1 MSDNSV
7 KSPQTLVKSYQL
19 IHIISEIMV
28 FVGITFYFSAKTK
41 KLRRDLNS
49 LNDTVKKLEER
60 IEKSELQNKK
70 YASILNPKDFDGWT
84 RQMPMPPGMIP
95 RASMTPQSMTPLSA
109 KDFLQEV
116 NELNEENFDTE
127 SNLDAELG
135 IELLELEDNSKKDN
149 LKEKPPSIK
158 EVSEEETSDSND
170 TDNKK

>member
-49 LNDTVKKLEER
+49 LHDTVKKLEER

-70 YASILNPKDFDGWT
+70 YASI
-84 RQMPMPPGMIP
+84 
-95 RASMTPQSMTPLSA
+95 
-109 KDFLQEV
+109 
-116 NELNEENFDTE
+116 
-127 SNLDAELG
+127 
-135 IELLELEDNSKKDN
+135 
-149 LKEKPPSIK
+149 
-158 EVSEEETSDSND
+158 
-170 TDNKK
+170 